1 MTLGNSLPKIEIK
14 TIGDTLAKVKAKALM
29 ETLAA
34 RLTDV
39 DV

>member
-1 MTLGNSLPKIEIK
+1 MGNSLPKIEIK
-14 TIGDTLAKVKAKALM
+14 TVGDTLAKVKAEALL

-39 DV
+39 DI

>member
-14 TIGDTLAKVKAKALM
+14 TFGDTLAKVKAEALM

>member
-14 TIGDTLAKVKAKALM
+14 TIGDTLAKVKAEALM

>member
-14 TIGDTLAKVKAKALM
+14 TIGDTLAKVKAQALM

>member
-14 TIGDTLAKVKAKALM
+14 TIGDTLAKVKAESLM

>member
-1 MTLGNSLPKIEIK
+1 MGNSLPKIEIK
-14 TIGDTLAKVKAKALM
+14 TVGDTLAKVKAEALM
-29 ETLAA
+29 KTLAT

>member
-14 TIGDTLAKVKAKALM
+14 TIGDILAKVKAEALM

>member
-1 MTLGNSLPKIEIK
+1 LGNSLPKIEIK
-14 TIGDTLAKVKAKALM
+14 TVGATLAKVKAEALM

-34 RLTDV
+34 RLTYV